1 MRRLETLLL
10 LVLLFLP
17 AEAAAQRWD
26 GFYDR
31 KALVFWHGEM
41 PPGIEENFREVLW
54 PKLTPDERRRLG
66 GVDLAFPLENAQHPM
81 NFYAS
86 PPGTK
91 KTIILPISSLRFLA
105 DIALAYAWL
114 NTSGYSIEP
123 VTDYLAMLKYQWPG
137 GLAGRRYRPRDVLG
151 IPDDAI
157 SNPRVARQFQQIFGT
172 AVVFV
177 LGHELGHHYYQ
188 HRTDVTPEVS
198 RRDEEDADRFAMEL
212 MRRIGDAP
220 VGAVAFF
227 NILAHLAPYASDPN
241 YLAMRKD
248 ATHPVSSSRLRAI
261 AAGITSHVADFSRT
275 GTSQATLATIAG
287 QVLALTRN
295 FDEPGVQEA
304 IRQKGLS
311 ARPELLG
318 PRKPGA
324 AIAAVPPA
332 AGQTGLAFSGNYRG
346 KWLNTKGTDFD
357 ADVKLTRHGDSVR
370 GSYTFGA
377 YNVGAGSVA
386 VEGTISNNTLFYNW
400 KWGTEYFGKGVL
412 TADASGRE
420 LTGTWGYTKAD
431 SGAGTWQLRRAD

>member
-31 KALVFWHGEM
+31 KTLVFWHGEM

-248 ATHPVSSSRLRAI
+248 ANSSRVILTPARHRRRHHIPCRGFLPHRNVAND
-261 AAGITSHVADFSRT
+261 AGHDR
-275 GTSQATLATIAG
+275 
-287 QVLALTRN
+287 R
-295 FDEPGVQEA
+295 
-304 IRQKGLS
+304 
-311 ARPELLG
+311 
-318 PRKPGA
+318 PGA
-324 AIAAVPPA
+324 RSHQEFRRAGRAGGDPPERAQRQARAARTPQ
-332 AGQTGLAFSGNYRG
+332 AGRG
-346 KWLNTKGTDFD
+346 H
-357 ADVKLTRHGDSVR
+357 RCRS
-370 GSYTFGA
+370 
-377 YNVGAGSVA
+377 AGS
-386 VEGTISNNTLFYNW
+386 GPDRS
-400 KWGTEYFGKGVL
+400 GVL
-412 TADASGRE
+412 RQLPRQMAEYQRHRLRRGRE
-420 LTGTWGYTKAD
+420 A
-431 SGAGTWQLRRAD
+431 